1 MSQLHKRLSDEQIK
15 AFLQSYCQG
24 KLTRNEVQEVLEI
37 GKTRFFYLLKN
48 YRKNPE
54 KFSVNYQRSSPAKL
68 PPRTE
73 EEIKKALLKEKNIV
87 ENPELPISGYNY
99 TALRDRLQKQDIFVS
114 VTTIIDRAKRLDCH
128 IPRKKNQEHDQEVLT
143 ASIGALIQHDASLH
157 LWAPFWLKR
166 SGI

>member
-87 ENPELPISGYNY
+87 EDPELPISG
-99 TALRDRLQKQDIFVS
+99 I
-114 VTTIIDRAKRLDCH
+114 TTL
-128 IPRKKNQEHDQEVLT
+128 L
-143 ASIGALIQHDASLH
+143 
-157 LWAPFWLKR
+157 
-166 SGI
+166 SGIAYKNKTFSFL